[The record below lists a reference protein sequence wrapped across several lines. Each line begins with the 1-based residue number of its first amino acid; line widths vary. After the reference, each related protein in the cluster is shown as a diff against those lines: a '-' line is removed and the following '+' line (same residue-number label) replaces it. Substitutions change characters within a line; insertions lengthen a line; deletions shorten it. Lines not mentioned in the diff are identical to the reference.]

1 MDFLPFVSLLLP
13 LVQRWFQLDIH
24 ELIAGLFFSYEGS
37 IEGGVE
43 AVDADTRYELTQST
57 FLQLFGLIVCNLL
70 PQLVVVLLVKQ
81 HLQTLQNSIVS
92 LDKALL
98 FYVQL
103 INMLA

>member
-24 ELIAGLFFSYEGS
+24 ELITGLFFSYEGS

-43 AVDADTRYELTQST
+43 AVDADTRCELTQGT
-57 FLQLFGLIVCNLL
+57 FLQLFGLIVCNFLS
-70 PQLVVVLLVKQ
+70 QLVVVLLVEQ

-92 LDKALL
+92 LDKTLP
-98 FYVQL
+98 FCVQF
-103 INMLA
+103 INVLA